1 MFLVVFRNRK
11 RADID
16 AAAYARD
23 AQAMEDLARAQPGF
37 LGFKSYAS
45 DDGEVVAISEW
56 TDEAAALGWR
66 RHEAHADVQG
76 RGRVGY
82 YASYT
87 LFACD
92 APRVHDWPGTS
103 RKDT

>member
-11 RADID
+11 RADVDGEAYAAD
-16 AAAYARD
+16 AA
-23 AQAMEDLARAQPGF
+23 AMEDLASAQPGYRA
-37 LGFKSYAS
+37 FKSYTA

-56 TDEAAALGWR
+56 DSAE
-66 RHEAHADVQG
+66 HARAWGKVAEHRDMQG
-76 RGRVGY
+76 KGRDRY

-92 APRVHDWPGTS
+92 EPQIREFIARDA
-103 RKDT
+103 